1 MLRIGKDYSRQNQ
14 FEDIKMTQIRKKKD
28 NKNENMTSV
37 KGDNSPKRQLKDT
50 NIQTTINIKRLGS
63 LEERIT

>member
-1 MLRIGKDYSRQNQ
+1 M
-14 FEDIKMTQIRKKKD
+14 D